1 MVYFQGLLLLVS
13 GRVTLKSGW
22 LEDDPFPFGPGDFL
36 RAVYIMSN
44 FGGGGI
50 SSSSRN
56 PPVILV
62 DGSEIPNNYRHPEG
76 TTT

>member
-1 MVYFQGLLLLVS
+1 MLVS

-22 LEDDPFPFGPGDFL
+22 LEDDPFPFGPADFL
-36 RAVYIMSN
+36 GAVYIMSN

-50 SSSSRN
+50 SSSSHN

-62 DGSEIPNNYRHPEG
+62 DGRNPKQLQASGRNNHLG
-76 TTT
+76 CTKTSK